1 MEMEKLLSTTLSSH
15 SITHSRLKS
24 LSALAQSTEDHISRV
39 GLALSIRMGEVE
51 VGWKP
56 TESAKEG
63 GFGNIFNE
71 KQLKGKTLFKGEL
84 PLWMALVLRNQ
95 QPAGYSEWR
104 GVIVAHWERGVEEL
118 ASIAER
124 EGDWIRILHA
134 CLPN

>member
-1 MEMEKLLSTTLSSH
+1 MEMERLLSTSLSSH

-39 GLALSIRMGEVE
+39 GLALSIKMGAVE
-51 VGWKP
+51 AGWTP
-56 TESAKEG
+56 TESTNER
-63 GFGNIFNE
+63 GFDNSFNE
-71 KQLKGKTLFKGEL
+71 KHLKGKTLFKGEL

-95 QPAGYSEWR
+95 QPMDYSEWR
-104 GVIVAHWERGVEEL
+104 KVIVAHWERGVEEL

-124 EGDWIRILHA
+124 EGDWIRTLHA